1 MANALFYFIF
11 ISMELL
17 KSFDKT
23 KLDLENPSPSGF
35 NRLDTITDYNANSTG
50 TPTNTANPGA
60 PSRFFQKFVPQETYL
75 QYVKDLPSK
84 SNLLNLSG
92 LNSNIDISTNTNYS
106 IFDATNLD
114 IEKPGVNGGIPYKQE
129 KDPTVYPVTSQRV
142 TPSRGAFPV
151 QGQGAKKYTQ
161 PFTPTKTYSDFIKS
175 FI

>member
-17 KSFDKT
+17 NSFDKT

-35 NRLDTITDYNANSTG
+35 NRLDTITDFNPNSTG
-50 TPTNTANPGA
+50 TPTNKANPGA

-84 SNLLNLSG
+84 SNLLNLRG
-92 LNSNIDISTNTNYS
+92 LNSNIDISTTNNYS

-129 KDPTVYPVTSQRV
+129 KDPTVYPTTAQRV

-151 QGQGAKKYTQ
+151 QGEGAKKYTQ
-161 PFTPTKTYSDFIKS
+161 PFTPTKTYSEFIKK

>member
-1 MANALFYFIF
+1 
-11 ISMELL
+11 MELL

-35 NRLDTITDYNANSTG
+35 NRLDTITNFNPNTTG
-50 TPTNTANPGA
+50 TPTNSANPGA

-75 QYVKDLPSK
+75 QYVKNLPKK

-92 LNSNIDISTNTNYS
+92 LNSNIDLSTNNNYS

-114 IEKPGVNGGIPYKQE
+114 IEKPGVDGGIPYKQE
-129 KDPTVYPVTSQRV
+129 KDPTVYPVTTQRRSS
-142 TPSRGAFPV
+142 TTGTSSLP
-151 QGQGAKKYTQ
+151 GQGASKFNQ
-161 PFTPTKTYSDFIKS
+161 SFNPTKTYLDFIKK

>member
-11 ISMELL
+11 IFMELL
-17 KSFDKT
+17 NSFDKT
-23 KLDLENPSPSGF
+23 KLDLENPSPLGF

-50 TPTNTANPGA
+50 TPTNKANPGA

-92 LNSNIDISTNTNYS
+92 LNSNIDLPTNDNYS

-114 IEKPGVNGGIPYKQE
+114 VEKPGVNGGIPYKQE
-129 KDPTVYPVTSQRV
+129 KDPTVYPTTTQRI

-151 QGQGAKKYTQ
+151 QGQGATKYNQ
-161 PFTPTKTYSDFIKS
+161 SFSPTKTYSEFIKK

>member
-1 MANALFYFIF
+1 
-11 ISMELL
+11 MELL

-50 TPTNTANPGA
+50 TPTSAANPGA

-84 SNLLNLSG
+84 SNLLNL
-92 LNSNIDISTNTNYS
+92 NSFDSTTEQTSNYS

-151 QGQGAKKYTQ
+151 QGEGAKKYTQ
-161 PFTPTKTYSDFIKS
+161 PFTPTKTYSEFIKK

>member
-1 MANALFYFIF
+1 
-11 ISMELL
+11 MELL
-17 KSFDKT
+17 NSFDKT

-35 NRLDTITDYNANSTG
+35 NRLDTITDFNSNSTG
-50 TPTNTANPGA
+50 TPTNKANPGA

-84 SNLLNLSG
+84 SNLLNL
-92 LNSNIDISTNTNYS
+92 NSFNSTTEQSSNYT

-129 KDPTVYPVTSQRV
+129 KDPTVYPATTQKV

-151 QGQGAKKYTQ
+151 QGQGATKYNQ
-161 PFTPTKTYSDFIKS
+161 AFSPTKTYSEFIKK

>member
-1 MANALFYFIF
+1 LANALFYFIF

-50 TPTNTANPGA
+50 TPTNKANPGA

-92 LNSNIDISTNTNYS
+92 LSSNIDLSTNNNYS

-151 QGQGAKKYTQ
+151 QGEGAKKYTQ

>member
-17 KSFDKT
+17 NSFDKT

-50 TPTNTANPGA
+50 TPTSTANPGA
-60 PSRFFQKFVPQETYL
+60 PSRFFQKFIPQETYL

-92 LNSNIDISTNTNYS
+92 LNSNIDISTTTNYS

-129 KDPTVYPVTSQRV
+129 KDPTVYPVTTQRV

-151 QGQGAKKYTQ
+151 QGEGAKKYNQ
-161 PFTPTKTYSDFIKS
+161 AFTPTKTYSEFIKK